1 MVWQLLGAL
10 GGGSHE
16 LGRRLLAIVPYL
28 RALLAA
34 QKPEHEDQLRR
45 NVALHSVASGV
56 DLVQASGRQLRAA
69 QRGPR
74 LDALSEADRAAG
86 HQGQRQHDELSQQSF
101 YIGDGIPTEIEEINF
116 CPAVLADAD
125 FYLRRLVLGA
135 DEGVESD
142 LSDED
147 FMSCID
153 DSEQASLGSLEVI
166 SLSDNMHLEFE
177 VVSDD
182 EIILELDSPHLLRL
196 ATVHCHM
203 AQLRLAFGTWAR
215 ATTLRRKAAR
225 RRLAKKK
232 RLAAD
237 KEQATQS
244 AMLDAASFMDECVA
258 DFIAASFILGQ
269 QREMTKKWHKH
280 LALLGVPRDLAS
292 GYIAQAIEEA
302 GCPTAS

>member
-16 LGRRLLAIVPYL
+16 LGRRLLAVVPYL

-34 QKPEHEDQLRR
+34 QKPEREDKLRR

-86 HQGQRQHDELSQQSF
+86 GHQGQRQHDESSQQLF

-116 CPAVLADAD
+116 CPAVLADVGFD
-125 FYLRRLVLGA
+125 LRRLELGA

-147 FMSCID
+147 FLSCAD

-166 SLSDNMHLEFE
+166 SLRDNSNLEFE

-215 ATTLRRKAAR
+215 ATTRRRKAAR
-225 RRLAKKK
+225 SRLAKKK

-237 KEQATQS
+237 KAQATES
-244 AMLDAASFMDECVA
+244 AMLDAASFIEECVA
-258 DFIAASFILGQ
+258 DFTSGQ
-269 QREMTKKWHKH
+269 RREMIKKWHKH

-292 GYIAQAIEEA
+292 DYIAQAIEEA
-302 GCPTAS
+302 GCPTES